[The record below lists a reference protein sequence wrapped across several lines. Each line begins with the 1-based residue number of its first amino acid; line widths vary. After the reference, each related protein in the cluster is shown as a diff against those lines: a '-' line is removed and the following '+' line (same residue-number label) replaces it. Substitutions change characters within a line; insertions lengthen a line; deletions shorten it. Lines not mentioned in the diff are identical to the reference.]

1 MTNQYLQGSINRGYN
16 QLKLQSAPLS
26 TMTSSFSNQPPD
38 HNTFQPHISYLE
50 SEKQLIYS
58 LSNPPSDNKTKL
70 LILAWMFLQLVL
82 FYTNIKPGDIS
93 KKRLPEQ
100 MNTISFA
107 IKRPVFGIYLQ
118 LLEWSSGHT
127 KLNTKLVQVPPVIH
141 LASFAIGENYTSS
154 DSKTPETGTSK
165 CVLALKSA
173 IFHCGL
179 LSHSGHFV
187 ALVKENIN
195 IGYHSNILPNST
207 VRIEITLD
215 PNTSTRN
222 TRE

>member
-38 HNTFQPHISYLE
+38 HNTFQPHISYSE

-82 FYTNIKPGDIS
+82 FYTNTKPGDIS

-107 IKRPVFGIYLQ
+107 MKRPVFGIHLQ

-127 KLNTKLVQVPPVIH
+127 KLNTKLVQVPPVIL
-141 LASFAIGENYTSS
+141 LASFVIDGNYTSS
-154 DSKTPETGTSK
+154 DSKNPETGTSK

-173 IFHCGL
+173 IFHRGL
-179 LSHSGHFV
+179 LGDSDHFL

-195 IGYHSNILPNST
+195 IGYHSNILSNST
-207 VRIEITLD
+207 VRIEITTD